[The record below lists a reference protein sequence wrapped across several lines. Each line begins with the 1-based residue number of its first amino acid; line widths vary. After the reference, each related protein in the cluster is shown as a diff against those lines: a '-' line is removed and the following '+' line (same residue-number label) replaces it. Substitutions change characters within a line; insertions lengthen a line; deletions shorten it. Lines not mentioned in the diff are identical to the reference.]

1 MDNNEGGGEDRGYRG
16 RNNEGGGY
24 RGRRN
29 ENDADHLMFFNFNV
43 PKSYDKETIAAF
55 LKDLSL
61 NAATQ
66 SLADLRKKRD
76 YLLQA
81 FRELVKQEWAK
92 LEESE
97 HKQRMEELKRLFPVS
112 VKIVD
117 ILPDIEE
124 LLNQPEDELLQLH
137 RLDLNLRQTGE
148 QQEEQLQQLQQQM
161 QPEQQLE
168 SVLNED
174 AIVVPGNSR
183 KVVTRTSYSTSG
195 RRDRKLA
202 KEQNNESVIKRIRNL
217 LKNAARNYELND
229 GVAEPVDEE
238 LAIGMPTER
247 TSGEQR
253 VPTRWLSE
261 NFMRLREMRHPHFA
275 DLTEL
280 RQPMSWPLGV
290 DKRIWLS
297 NRQPPLAL
305 NLWFVHRA
313 GDSDARREQRLEQD
327 ELDLELAL
335 PRQDMQSR
343 SQNTPS
349 HGGLLPLSVQDSG
362 GNAAPMI
369 SSHAASLSNDGLSA
383 VQLTSGGNQAANLSA
398 EDIYALCPPPMP
410 PVTPIDGDNGSGVSI
425 GESAV
430 AAAAASS
437 SVPVDANLSAS
448 LALRSR
454 HAFASTPYRTLLPA
468 IDEEPLQQMRP
479 STMPRVLELNEAST
493 AESSAGATVIEAVAV
508 RTVDIAVSLTPPMPR
523 DWTSIFRPRTAL
535 PSYTSG
541 VGYDNLLT
549 PPRGLRRRKRKRRQ
563 AGATAAAGEA
573 AVTTAQNEL
582 EQIVNVQ
589 PPSNDEVMLDFLSNL
604 FHQIWSEV
612 EEPMEVAAARQVEP
626 APATIEITEL
636 PPGADAR
643 ELIEHQPAAAEA
655 NEMLAS
661 SMSMER
667 TTVVEVTA
675 PQTLPS
681 DIDGLPEGSTLALPL
696 PEPGDRSQ
704 EQALPLP
711 LSLDE
716 LPEMPLVTSI
726 QIIQRPSS
734 AVLNAGQSIADLNK
748 STATIESATGKS
760 SGAKEETRL
769 KRVERELRESLSFIV
784 EHKHL
789 LRLMVDHNI
798 HLSGKQ
804 QREDQLRNRH
814 RSATPT
820 CINFPQSD
828 DNEDSSEAVRY
839 VAIPAMYTYDPQI
852 ILKMSEVKLSVMH
865 KLIGALIR
873 NDRVDL
879 RAKGLFETR
888 LEAAIGYRVLFE
900 LKAADII
907 MLDADARYAM
917 LL

>member
-1 MDNNEGGGEDRGYRG
+1 M
-16 RNNEGGGY
+16 
-24 RGRRN
+24 
-29 ENDADHLMFFNFNV
+29 
-43 PKSYDKETIAAF
+43 
-55 LKDLSL
+55 
-61 NAATQ
+61 
-66 SLADLRKKRD
+66 
-76 YLLQA
+76 
-81 FRELVKQEWAK
+81 
-92 LEESE
+92 
-97 HKQRMEELKRLFPVS
+97 
-112 VKIVD
+112 
-117 ILPDIEE
+117 PDIEE
-124 LLNQPEDELLQLH
+124 FLKQPEDELLQLH
-137 RLDLNLRQTGE
+137 RLDLNLRQSGE
-148 QQEEQLQQLQQQM
+148 QQEKQLQQLQ
-161 QPEQQLE
+161 PQQLLE
-168 SVLNED
+168 SQLNGD
-174 AIVVPGNSR
+174 AIVVPGQSR
-183 KVVTRTSYSTSG
+183 KAVMRTNYSTAG
-195 RRDRKLA
+195 MRDRKLA
-202 KEQNNESVIKRIRNL
+202 KEQNRESVIKRITNL
-217 LKNAARNYELND
+217 LKSASRNYELND
-229 GVAEPVDEE
+229 GVVEPVDEE
-238 LAIGMPTER
+238 LAIEIPTER
-247 TSGEQR
+247 GEQR

-261 NFMRLREMRHPHFA
+261 NFMRLREMRKPHFP
-275 DLTEL
+275 DSTEL
-280 RQPMSWPLGV
+280 EQPLSWPLGV

-297 NRQPPLAL
+297 NRQPPPVL
-305 NLWFVHRA
+305 NMWFVHRA
-313 GDSDARREQRLEQD
+313 SDSAARREQDLEQY

-335 PRQDMQSR
+335 PRQDLQSR

-362 GNAAPMI
+362 GNAAQMI

-398 EDIYALCPPPMP
+398 EDIYAVCPPPMP
-410 PVTPIDGDNGSGVSI
+410 PVTPIDVDNGGGVSI
-425 GESAV
+425 GESAA

-437 SVPVDANLSAS
+437 SAAADANLSAS

-479 STMPRVLELNEAST
+479 STMPRVLELNEVST
-493 AESSAGATVIEAVAV
+493 AESSVGATVIEAAAV
-508 RTVDIAVSLTPPMPR
+508 GTVDIAVSLTPPMPR

-535 PSYTSG
+535 PNYTRG

-563 AGATAAAGEA
+563 PEASAAAGAAEA
-573 AVTTAQNEL
+573 AVTTAQNQL

-589 PPSNDEVMLDFLSNL
+589 PPSNDEVMLDYLSNL

-612 EEPMEVAAARQVEP
+612 EEPMAVAAAGQIEP
-626 APATIEITEL
+626 APAAIEITEL
-636 PPGADAR
+636 PPGAEAR
-643 ELIEHQPAAAEA
+643 ELIEYQPAAGET

-661 SMSMER
+661 SMSTER

-675 PQTLPS
+675 PPTLS
-681 DIDGLPEGSTLALPL
+681 TDIDGLPEGSTLALPL
-696 PEPGDRSQ
+696 PELGGRSL

-726 QIIQRPSS
+726 QIIQQPSS
-734 AVLNAGQSIADLNK
+734 AVVNAGQSITDLNE
-748 STATIESATGKS
+748 STAIIQSATDKS

-804 QREDQLRNRH
+804 QREDQLRSRH
-814 RSATPT
+814 GSAIATS
-820 CINFPQSD
+820 INFPQSD
-828 DNEDSSEAVRY
+828 GNEDSSDGVRY

-879 RAKGLFETR
+879 RAKGFFETR
-888 LEAAIGYRVLFE
+888 MEAAIGYRVLFE
-900 LKAADII
+900 LKAANII
-907 MLDADARYAM
+907 TLDADARYAM